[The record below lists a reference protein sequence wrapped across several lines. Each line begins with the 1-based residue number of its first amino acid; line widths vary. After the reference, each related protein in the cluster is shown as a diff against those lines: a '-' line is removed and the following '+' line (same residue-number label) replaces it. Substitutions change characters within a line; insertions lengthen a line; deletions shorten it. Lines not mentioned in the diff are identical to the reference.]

1 MHRLILALV
10 VVAAVVAAGFAVGSG
25 SSDTDETLAA
35 QTATTLVDDTSS
47 TTERARRNAT
57 SSTLGEPDRDQ
68 LSAPAFTV
76 DASEPPTTQSPSA
89 SPTTTPSGGTAS
101 TAPPATSPPKIVA
114 AGAIPATVPYP
125 KGLDK
130 YGGHEAILSCGAST
144 EDFDCEQFG
153 SNHWWDAPY
162 LGTNLPYT
170 TGYAWVDGDRQGYSC
185 AYGFLQDLSTGELI
199 GRWAALLPPGAEAY
213 GKVNDRFMSEGVRYY
228 DGELANEGGN
238 ELSDPNKASECYD
251 ILSDDIDYEAVNTGA
266 DERPR
271 IGFFNGAGQII
282 DIRDYSNTALS
293 SPGKFKLL
301 AWDGNEAVVGFYPAQ
316 NNKAAVTFYYTA
328 MGSGQLA
335 VDFNGT
341 GPYQP

>member
-1 MHRLILALV
+1 MQRTILALV
-10 VVAAVVAAGFAVGSG
+10 LSTTLIVAGLVVGSP
-25 SSDTDETLAA
+25 STTSPADAEAEVMALAHSGESNR
-35 QTATTLVDDTSS
+35 QRNQDRRTTTTRVPQDSS
-47 TTERARRNAT
+47 TTTTTQPADTTTT
-57 SSTLGEPDRDQ
+57 SVAVTTTTT
-68 LSAPAFTV
+68 APASTTT
-76 DASEPPTTQSPSA
+76 APPTTLPSK
-89 SPTTTPSGGTAS
+89 S
-101 TAPPATSPPKIVA
+101 
-114 AGAIPATVPYP
+114 AGSIPATVPYTG
-125 KGLDK
+125 GLDK
-130 YGGHEAILSCGAST
+130 YGGHEAIISCGAST